1 MTGLLANESA
11 FLESV
16 SGMNETYLERAHSFL
31 VNASNTSLFER
42 FDKNQQK
49 RNVRLG
55 FNAFALISDVYHREN
70 FHSDVIKALLDPT
83 EEHDQKSLFLL
94 KFIEFLRR
102 QHHIDIAA
110 GNYQTARIAREE
122 GRIDVLM
129 YDPTSK
135 RAVIIENKINNAS
148 DMDRQV
154 IRYLEKVESW
164 NYTCDAI
171 IYLTLDSIKTP
182 EMEGWTENERSK
194 ITKLLTSIAAFHDA
208 DDDLY
213 HGWLRPCIEACKDK
227 NASHVIGQYSQ
238 LILKLGNN
246 AMNKPLLEEFYKI
259 MRDPEKKRAALSLQG
274 LLSQLSKYRAT
285 RISDGVLKRPYP
297 FGKSWI
303 LNNTL
308 VVEGIEST
316 MGWSRNASYLKIHVE
331 CDSPEETV
339 VSFWNN
345 QDDQSTTP
353 LRILDD
359 LGIRESFPARKGKW
373 PSRVFSFPEGE
384 TELEEFLEHFLKI
397 LADYKGLQ
405 IGI

>member
-11 FLESV
+11 LLDSV
-16 SGMNETYLERAHSFL
+16 SRMNEAYLERVRCFL
-31 VNASNTSLFER
+31 SNTSNTSLFER
-42 FDKNQQK
+42 FDRNQKK

-70 FHSDVIKALLDPT
+70 FHSDIIKALLDPT
-83 EEHDQKSLFLL
+83 GAHDQQSLFLL

-102 QHHIDIAA
+102 RHQIDIADE
-110 GNYQTARIAREE
+110 NYQTARIEREE
-122 GRIDVLM
+122 GRIDVLI

-135 RAVIIENKINNAS
+135 RAVIIENKINNAA

-164 NYTCDAI
+164 NYRCDAI

-182 EMEGWTENERSK
+182 DMEGWTQHERSK
-194 ITKLLTSIAAFHDA
+194 VTKLLTSIPAFHDA

-213 HGWLRPCIEACKDK
+213 HGWLCPCIEACVDQ
-227 NASHVIGQYSQ
+227 NVSHVIEQYSHI
-238 LILKLGNN
+238 ILKLGNN
-246 AMNKPLLEEFYKI
+246 AMNKPLLEEFYQI
-259 MRDPEKKRAALSLQG
+259 MRDPEKNRAALSLQS

-285 RISDGVLKRPYP
+285 RISDGVLKRPHP

-316 MGWSRNASYLKIHVE
+316 MGWSRNASYLKIHVDCE
-331 CDSPEETV
+331 SPNETV

-345 QDDQSTTP
+345 QDDQLTIP
-353 LRILDD
+353 FRILDD
-359 LGIRESFPARKGKW
+359 LGIRDSFPVRRGKW

-384 TELEEFLEHFLKI
+384 TELTVFLEDFLKK
-397 LADYKGLQ
+397 LADYKGLPT
-405 IGI
+405 GF